1 MTVANVAGIDHL
13 CKPDLTTLNTNDPG
27 FVAWRTAM
35 FTLSK
40 ADNVYM

>member
-1 MTVANVAGIDHL
+1 MANHALIDHL
-13 CKPDLTTLNTNDPG
+13 CKPDLTTLSTNDAG
-27 FVAWRTAM
+27 YIAWRTAM